1 MKKILIGLGV
11 VVILGLGLYFV
22 FSGRA
27 NNNFKGAIDESSEQV
42 VIENTY
48 NISNK
53 YVSLRN
59 QTENVLVNA
68 RSFSNYKEWNNEV
81 TKIMKDWQELDKQ
94 SALLEKTADKM
105 AEEKVSF
112 NFIKTALAYDKQEIS
127 NIFDKAPAG
136 KKIATLAKFL
146 NTDAKKAFKILQQDQ
161 NQVTADAWND
171 AGNKLKDLETSAIV
185 LKDVC
190 KVTVTIG
197 TVIATGG
204 TAAVASA
211 STLTQSAVLVSGA
224 DVVLEVSS
232 DAAKITLGDGNKISN
247 IIDTARVVTEPLA
260 TILTITSIPENI
272 GTKFEKFGAVMVGL
286 EQFNGAVQEEKIL
299 GVEISTNNKSNTKE
313 PVKVA
318 VLEKSELQKW
328 IESNA
333 TKTESNSN
341 EIKVQTGEK
350 EINEIGY
357 ITGNFNL
364 VMKPKEPTNDWQNVI
379 STKLILNNPIAIKD
393 GKFSAEYSTPLSFK
407 DFIGSGSIRIEGEY
421 NEKTGVIKG
430 THYLKYEGT
439 YKGNLKKLI
448 YSGLFNQILSSQQEN
463 KLRFGGTIETT
474 SLDGIGKPYTITSEG
489 GRDVIYIIKK

>member
-1 MKKILIGLGV
+1 MKKILIVLGGIVILILGV
-11 VVILGLGLYFV
+11 YFI
-22 FSGRA
+22 FSGRV
-27 NNNFKGAIDESSEQV
+27 NNNFKGGLSESSEQI

-68 RSFSNYKEWNNEV
+68 RSFSNYKEWNDEV
-81 TKIMKDWQELDKQ
+81 TRIMKDWEELDKQ
-94 SALLEKTADKM
+94 SSLLEKIANNMADGKI
-105 AEEKVSF
+105 SF
-112 NFIKTALAYDKQEIS
+112 NLIQTVTAYDKQEIS

-185 LKDVC
+185 LKDAC

-232 DAAKITLGDGNKISN
+232 DVAKITLGDGNKISN
-247 IIDTARVVTEPLA
+247 VIDTARVVTEPLA

-286 EQFNGAVQEEKIL
+286 EQFNGAVQEGKIL
-299 GVEISTNNKSNTKE
+299 GVEISTNNKNNTEE

-318 VLEKSELQKW
+318 ILEKSELQKW

-333 TKTESNSN
+333 TKTEPSSS
-341 EIKVQTGEK
+341 EVTTQTEEK
-350 EINEIGY
+350 EIGKEGY
-357 ITGNFNL
+357 LPGSFIL

-379 STKLILNNPIAIKD
+379 STQLLSNNPITVRD
-393 GKFSAEYSTPLSFK
+393 GKFLAEYNTPLSVGSFE
-407 DFIGSGSIRIEGEY
+407 GSGNIRIEGEY
-421 NEKTGVIKG
+421 DEKTGVIKG
-430 THYLKYEGT
+430 THYLKYGGT
-439 YKGNLKKLI
+439 YKGKLKSLM
-448 YSGLFNQILSSQQEN
+448 YSGSFSQVLLSQEEN
-463 KLRFGGTIETT
+463 KLKFNGIVEDT
-474 SLDGIGKPYTITSEG
+474 SLDGIGKPYTTIGEA
-489 GRDVIYIIKK
+489 GRDVVYIIKK